1 MRHITTKILLAVLT
15 LLSATT
21 LAAQT
26 SGTCGDNLTWSY
38 DADSCK
44 LTITGY
50 GAMTDYE
57 DGASPWATYRDEIT
71 YISLPD
77 GLTHIGNYA
86 FRRCTKLASASLPS
100 RLKSIGQGAF
110 GFCQS
115 ITAITLPDSLTAIA
129 DKAFWGCDK
138 LDMVRAEM
146 TTPFAFGLYAFTGL
160 KSTCKLIVP
169 IGTLAA
175 YEAAGWTSEVFKGG
189 VEELLEGTCGDNL
202 TWRLD
207 LETGQLTITGSGAMT
222 DYKRS
227 NEQPWYNYHDPI
239 TSISLPDGLTHIG
252 ENAFYWC
259 FNVPSIIIPE
269 SVVSIGEEA
278 FEGCDGLES
287 ITLPKGLTTID
298 RYVFYYC
305 TSLSSITLPEGIT
318 DIGNYA
324 FGECHNLTSI
334 SFPST
339 LRSIGYSF
347 GGCTGLTS
355 LTLPEGL
362 SEIGWA
368 AFNGCTGLTTLTLPE
383 SLTFIG
389 DGAFKD
395 CTSLTTVKAKMSKP
409 FTLDTLAFDNIGAT
423 CKLIVP
429 YGAKE
434 AYETAGWTDE
444 VFKGGVEEMPGGQFG
459 PDLTWTYDTD
469 TRHLTIMGTGA
480 MNSFGSERGKP
491 WYRYQWDITSISLP
505 DGLTSIGAHAF
516 SNCSALATINIP
528 ESVTSIGR
536 CAFIGCR
543 SLNAISLPDGLTVI
557 DYCFA
562 GCSALTSVTLPPN
575 VTYISEA
582 FTGCSALTTVK
593 ALMTDPWTLGKDAFS
608 EINPACKL
616 IIPAGTRQAYIDAG
630 WTTEIFPGGI
640 IEMGD
645 ANGDGTISVA
655 DIGLMIDHVLG
666 NAPAGV
672 DPAIAD
678 VNDDGEVNV
687 DDLETVIKAMLA
699 K

>member
-21 LAAQT
+21 HAAQT
-26 SGTCGDNLTWSY
+26 SGKCGDNLTWSY

-44 LTITGY
+44 LTITGT
-50 GAMTDYE
+50 GAIADFTNQTIPWQPYQDY
-57 DGASPWATYRDEIT
+57 IT
-71 YISLPD
+71 SISLPY
-77 GLTHIGNYA
+77 GLTRIGDRA
-86 FRRCTKLASASLPS
+86 FKSCSALESINIPQSLE
-100 RLKSIGQGAF
+100 SIGIAAFQG
-110 GFCQS
+110 CVKLES
-115 ITAITLPDSLTAIA
+115 ITLPEGITSIADYAFFNCQSLTT
-129 DKAFWGCDK
+129 
-138 LDMVRAEM
+138 VRASMLE
-146 TTPFAFGLYAFTGL
+146 PFTFGQQAFDYI

-169 IGTLAA
+169 YGTKEA
-175 YEAAGWTSEVFKGG
+175 YEAAGWTDEVFKGG
-189 VEELLEGTCGDNL
+189 VEETPGGPCGDNL
-202 TWRLD
+202 TWRLG

-222 DYKRS
+222 DYEKGE
-227 NEQPWYNYHDPI
+227 EQPWYYYHDPI

-305 TSLSSITLPEGIT
+305 TGLSSITLPEGIT

-368 AFNGCTGLTTLTLPE
+368 AFYGCTGLTTLTLPE

-389 DGAFKD
+389 AGAFMD
-395 CTSLTTVKAKMSKP
+395 CTSLATVKAKMPKP

-429 YGAKE
+429 YGTKE
-434 AYETAGWTDE
+434 AYEADGWTDE
-444 VFKGGVEEMPGGQFG
+444 VFKGGVEEMPGGQCG

-469 TRHLTIMGTGA
+469 TRHLTITGTGA

-491 WYRYQWDITSISLP
+491 WYRYQWNITSVSLP

-516 SNCSALATINIP
+516 SNCSYLATINIP

-562 GCSALTSVTLPPN
+562 GCSSLTSVTLPPH

-593 ALMTDPWTLGKDAFS
+593 ALMTEPCTLGKDAFS

-630 WTTEIFPGGI
+630 WTTEVFPGGI
-640 IEMGD
+640 VEMGD

-666 NAPAGV
+666 NAPAGL

-687 DDLETVIKAMLA
+687 DDLETVIKAMLE